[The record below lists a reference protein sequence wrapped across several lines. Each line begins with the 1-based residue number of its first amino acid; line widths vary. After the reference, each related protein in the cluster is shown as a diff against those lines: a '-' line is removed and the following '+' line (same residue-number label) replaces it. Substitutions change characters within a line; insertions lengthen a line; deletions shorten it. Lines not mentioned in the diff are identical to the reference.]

1 MSAEPFDKVRFGD
14 ARAGIEYL
22 DHPAAYAVITD
33 GDGRVAAVRGTRGY
47 FLPGGGSL
55 PDEQPAE
62 TIRREV
68 VEELAR
74 TVSLLLKIGEAIQYF
89 SAGEE
94 HYRMRAVF
102 YAAEFTGVHE
112 GKAEYDLAWL
122 NLKEAEETFFHECH
136 VWAVRQSK
144 LL

>member
-1 MSAEPFDKVRFGD
+1 MQFGNI
-14 ARAGIEYL
+14 RAGIEYL
-22 DHPAAYAVITD
+22 DRPAAYAVITD
-33 GDGRVAAVRGTRGY
+33 GDGRVAAVRGARGY

-55 PDEQPAE
+55 PDETPEE
-62 TIRREV
+62 TVRREV

-74 TVSLLLKIGEAIQYF
+74 TVRLRLNVGEAVQYF

-94 HYRMRAVF
+94 HYCMRAVF

-112 GKAEYDLAWL
+112 SKAEYDLAWL
-122 NLKEAEETFFHECH
+122 NLKEVEETFFHECH

-144 LL
+144 LLIDDA

>member
-1 MSAEPFDKVRFGD
+1 MSIEPGDKLRFGN
-14 ARAGIEYL
+14 ARAGIVYL
-22 DHPAAYAVITD
+22 DRPAAYAVITD
-33 GDGRVAAVRGTRGY
+33 GDGRVAAVLGTRGY

-55 PDEQPAE
+55 PDEPPEE
-62 TIRREV
+62 TIRREA

-74 TVSLLLKIGEAIQYF
+74 TVRLLLKIGEVVQYF

-102 YAAEFTGVHE
+102 YAAEFTGAHE
-112 GKAEYDLAWL
+112 SKAEYDLAWL
-122 NLKEAEETFFHECH
+122 TLKEAEESFFHKCH